1 MSAKKSLKKL
11 GGLTEGSFGTGA
23 LGVFGISIFGIS
35 GDLSFGISD
44 PLISVFFTGSIC
56 GGQAQNFDIIAN
68 CKKLNIINIFFLNIK
83 PQFLYHIAKKKLR
96 TAKIVI

>member
-1 MSAKKSLKKL
+1 MRAKKSLKKL
-11 GGLTEGSFGTGA
+11 GGLTEGAFGTGT
-23 LGVFGISIFGIS
+23 FGISGFSIFGIS
-35 GDLSFGISD
+35 GDLTFGISE

-56 GGQAQNFDIIAN
+56 GGQAQNFDTIAN

-83 PQFLYHIAKKKLR
+83 PQFLYPIAKKKLR